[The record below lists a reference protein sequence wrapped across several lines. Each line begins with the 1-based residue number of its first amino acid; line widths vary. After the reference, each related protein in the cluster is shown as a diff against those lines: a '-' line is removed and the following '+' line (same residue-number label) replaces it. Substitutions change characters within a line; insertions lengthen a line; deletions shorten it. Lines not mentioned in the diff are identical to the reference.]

1 MTIGGDMRKGIF
13 KVTEGFIDDAPEV
26 VRQVMGKVI
35 VVRAECFYGGIVEY
49 LALSPEFDKLKTG
62 EIVPEY
68 KVNISSKK
76 MGIKT
81 VVDKIVFERVK

>member
-1 MTIGGDMRKGIF
+1 MVSGDMRKGIF
-13 KVTEGFIDDAPEV
+13 KVTSDIIDDAPEA

-35 VVRAECFYGGIVEY
+35 IIRAECLYGGVIEY
-49 LALSPEFDKLKTG
+49 VAISPEFDKLAAG
-62 EIVPEY
+62 DRVPEY